1 MSPGD
6 RPSLPLAE
14 EPFLALHAPT
24 AGTALPSDVVPAGGP
39 FALEEE
45 PALHPLAPAGT
56 AGTAAAR
63 LPGRPPT
70 RRTGAGA
77 PAAPSLP
84 ATGGALP
91 AGAGLVLLGL
101 GALVRLRRRGQ

>member
-1 MSPGD
+1 MTPGD

-24 AGTALPSDVVPAGGP
+24 AGTVLPSDVVPAGGT

-56 AGTAAAR
+56 AAAR
-63 LPGRPPT
+63 RPGRAPGRGT
-70 RRTGAGA
+70 RAAA
-77 PAAPSLP
+77 PAAPALP
-84 ATGGALP
+84 ATGGTLP
-91 AGAGLVLLGL
+91 AGAGLVLLGFA
-101 GALVRLRRRGQ
+101 ALVRLRRRGR